1 MFGLRVASLV
11 TLAIWVGGLAALGFV
26 AAPVIF
32 STLQASD
39 PAGGRAL
46 AGLVFGAV
54 FNRFQSASLAM
65 AAILIGLLV
74 LRALLGP
81 RPLRLAWR
89 VWTVAFM
96 LGISAV
102 SLFLISPRIDRL
114 RQAVP
119 GTIAALPDT
128 DARKAEFGR
137 LHGMANMLMLVSL
150 VGGIGLIWMEA
161 RDA

>member
-1 MFGLRVASLV
+1 MV
-11 TLAIWVGGLAALGFV
+11 
-26 AAPVIF
+26 
-32 STLQASD
+32 
-39 PAGGRAL
+39 
-46 AGLVFGAV
+46 
-54 FNRFQSASLAM
+54 
-65 AAILIGLLV
+65 
-74 LRALLGP
+74 
-81 RPLRLAWR
+81 
-89 VWTVAFM
+89 
-96 LGISAV
+96 GISAV